1 VEEKYDYTN
10 GLEQVSA
17 PLQSLWIEIKIV
29 KVEITRNKN
38 ELYEPICVP
47 LQQSVL

>member
-1 VEEKYDYTN
+1 VEEEYDYTH
-10 GLEQVSA
+10 GHEQVSA
-17 PLQSLWIEIKIV
+17 PFQSFWIEIKIV

-38 ELYEPICVP
+38 ELYEPIRVP